1 MAESRALNILDYFLL
16 HMNKILYLGQLT
28 ILYVLFSFSLILPL
42 ETTCNSRV
50 IFNFPHHA

>member
-16 HMNKILYLGQLT
+16 HMDKILYLGKLT
-28 ILYVLFSFSLILPL
+28 TLYVLFSFSLILPL
-42 ETTCNSRV
+42 ETTFNCGV